1 MLLYN
6 SRRTGPGYSSVRQ
19 NEEGTNDYPPLGL
32 ENNDP
37 AKLRDAA
44 YKPIAL
50 LSIERTQVLHRPL
63 ILTRI
68 PVNRKRCS
76 VPRLDAD
83 QKT

>member
-6 SRRTGPGYSSVRQ
+6 SHRTGPAYSLVRQ

-37 AKLRDAA
+37 AKLRDVA

-50 LSIERTQVLHRPL
+50 LSIERTQVLHRPF

-68 PVNRKRCS
+68 LVNRRTLSCVK
-76 VPRLDAD
+76 LDAD
-83 QKT
+83 LKT